1 MTLKR
6 LVTGIFAHVDSGK
19 TTLSEAILYN
29 CGEIRTLGRVDHKNA
44 FLDTHSLERDR
55 GITIFSKQ
63 AVFHTK
69 NCDFTLLD
77 TPGHIDFSAEAE
89 RTMHI
94 LDYAILVISGS
105 DGVQGHTETLWSL
118 LRRYNVPV
126 FIFVNKM
133 DMDGADKN
141 TVLAELKKRL
151 SDNCVDFSKSRSTD
165 EFYESLAVCDEEIME
180 QLLDSGEVNVKSVS
194 RAIAERKIFP
204 CCFGSALKNS
214 GISEFIDVIDEYTDE
229 PDYNSEFGARVFKI
243 GEDEQGNR
251 LTYMKIT
258 GGTLNVR
265 DILEGNA
272 QNGDKWSEKVN
283 RIRIYSGAKFKN
295 AESAESGVVCAV
307 TGLTQTF
314 QGEGLGAE
322 KNTTSSLIEPVLT
335 YKVNFSPD
343 KDVFTC
349 LSMLRKIEEEE
360 PQLHVLW
367 NEQLKEIHIQPMGE
381 VQLEVLKSIVADRF
395 KTEISFGHG
404 SIAYKETIA
413 ETVEG
418 VGHYE
423 PLRHYAEVHLLIEP
437 MPRGSGISLV
447 TDCSEDVLDKNWQR
461 LILTHLAEKKHIGV
475 LTGSP
480 ITDVKITVAGGKA
493 HLKHTEG
500 GDFRQATYR
509 AVRQG
514 LRKAESV
521 LLEPFYSFVLEIPSE
536 CVGRAMTD
544 IQQMSGELEPP
555 ETVGEN
561 VIIRGNAPVSEL
573 QEYQQTVTGYTKG
586 RGRLNCTLK
595 GYEKCHNTEEVVAE
609 IGYDC
614 DGDLDNSADSVFCA
628 HGAGFVVK
636 WNEVE
641 DYMHVESVLKP
652 KKNDEPIVTPQRVND
667 YRARLADDN
676 ELMAIFERTYG
687 KIKRDER
694 SAMHTEKNR
703 EPVPKTK
710 AKPIPKGPEYLLVD
724 GYNIIFAWDE
734 LKKIAEDNLD
744 AARSRLIDILCNY
757 QGFRQCELILVF
769 DAYRVKGNKGEI
781 EKVHNIS
788 VVYTKEAETA
798 DSYIERVTHELSQNH
813 RVRVATSD
821 NLEQI
826 IILGNGAYR
835 ISARDFYAEVKQ
847 VEAAIRELIS

>member
-1 MTLKR
+1 MKR

-29 CGEIRTLGRVDHKNA
+29 CGEIRSLGRVDHKNA

-63 AVFHTK
+63 AVFHTE

-94 LDYAILVISGS
+94 LDYAILVISGTDS
-105 DGVQGHTETLWSL
+105 VQGHTETLWSL

-180 QLLDSGEVNVKSVS
+180 QLLSDGEVSVQS
-194 RAIAERKIFP
+194 VARAVSERKIFP

-229 PDYNSEFGARVFKI
+229 PDYSDEFGARVFKI

-258 GGTLNVR
+258 GGTLRVR
-265 DILEGNA
+265 DILGGNA
-272 QNGDKWSEKVN
+272 QNGNKWSEKVN

-295 AESAESGVVCAV
+295 AEAAESGVVCAV

-314 QGEGLGAE
+314 QGQGLGAE

-335 YKVNFSPD
+335 YKVNFPPD

-521 LLEPFYSFVLEIPSE
+521 LLEPFYNFVLEIPPE

-544 IQQMSGELEPP
+544 IQQMCGEPEPP
-555 ETVGEN
+555 ETVSGS
-561 VIIRGNAPVSEL
+561 VIIRGFAPVSEM
-573 QEYQQTVTGYTKG
+573 QEYQKTVTGYTKG
-586 RGRLNCTLK
+586 RGRLNCTLR
-595 GYEKCHNTEEVVAE
+595 GYEKCHNSEKIVAE

-614 DGDLDNSADSVFCA
+614 DGDLDNSADSVFCS

-641 DYMHVESVLKP
+641 EHMHVESVLKP
-652 KKNDEPIVTPQRVND
+652 KKNDEPIVTPKRVND

-694 SAMHTEKNR
+694 SAMRTEKNR
-703 EPVPKTK
+703 ESVPKTK

-769 DAYRVKGNKGEI
+769 DAYRVKGNKGEV

-798 DSYIERVTHELSQNH
+798 DSYIERVTHELSENH

-835 ISARDFYAEVKQ
+835 MSARDFYAEVKQ
-847 VEAAIRELIS
+847 VEAAIREIIS

>member
-165 EFYESLAVCDEEIME
+165 EFYEYLAVCDEEIME
-180 QLLDSGEVNVKSVS
+180 QLLDDGEVNVKSVS

-335 YKVNFSPD
+335 YKVNFPPD

-609 IGYDC
+609 TGYDC
-614 DGDLDNSADSVFCA
+614 DSDLDNSADSVFCS

-694 SAMHTEKNR
+694 SAMRTEKNR
-703 EPVPKTK
+703 EPVAKTK

-757 QGFRQCELILVF
+757 QGFRQFELILVF